1 MAKNREDAK
10 NRSLSGS
17 EIPFQN
23 FTGINNVADAN
34 NLEIGELAEGENV
47 DIDNEGK
54 VKRRNGYTRI
64 FTPSDKMHSLWSN
77 DRICLFMDGT
87 TLKRLWSDYSSTTI
101 RTDCGNQPMGFVD
114 VNENVYYSNATV
126 NGYIDS
132 TGADNQYS
140 TPSDNYK
147 VATKTGQHIEYYN
160 GRLYIAKNETIWYT
174 DAYNHGVI
182 DMRTNAIK
190 MKDEVTMMK
199 AVDDGLYVSIG
210 DINDRSS
217 ILFLTGSTPVDMH
230 SREVAHY
237 GAIEGTAVKTKS
249 AYVGDGNVGK
259 KVIWTSRK
267 GICLGENSGRFTNLT
282 ATKYEVTQNRYGAG
296 QFKITGGVP
305 QYIASLWT

>member
-1 MAKNREDAK
+1 MARDRDVNAP
-10 NRSLSGS
+10 
-17 EIPFQN
+17 EITFQN
-23 FTGINNVADAN
+23 FKGINNVTDAN
-34 NLEIGELAEGENV
+34 NLTIEELSEAENM

-77 DRICLFMDGT
+77 DRICLFVDGT
-87 TLKRLWSDYSSTTI
+87 TLKRLWADYSSTTI
-101 RTDCGNQPMGFVD
+101 RTNVGNQPMSFVD
-114 VNENVYYSNATV
+114 VNENVYYSNATA
-126 NGYIDS
+126 NGYVDS
-132 TGADNQYS
+132 LGADNQYP

-147 VATKTGQHIEYYN
+147 AKTKVGQYIEYYN
-160 GRLYIAKNETIWYT
+160 GRLFIAKNETIWYT
-174 DAYNHGVI
+174 DAYNYGVI
-182 DMRTNAIK
+182 DMRTNAMK

-217 ILFLTGSTPVDMH
+217 ILFLAGSTPSEMH

-237 GAIEGTAVKTKS
+237 GAIEGTAVKPKS
-249 AYVGDGNVGK
+249 SYVGNGDVGK

-267 GICLGENSGRFTNLT
+267 GICLGENGGRFTNLT
-282 ATKYEVTQNRYGAG
+282 ATKYEVTQNRYGSG
-296 QFKITGGVP
+296 QFKITNGVP